1 MTSLVITLLV
11 SALALVGAGTLLA
24 RAGDVIAART
34 KWGGVWVGSVFLA
47 AATSLPE
54 IVTDIAAVRLGAA
67 DLAAGDL
74 FGSSMANMVILAIV
88 TLVPAG
94 TQLFQKAT
102 LDHALYASLAII
114 LTSIAAMSVLVGGGP
129 SLFGVSASSL
139 LLLVTYIAGSRVVFR
154 HSRLAR
160 VAAETVEMSG
170 ALPPERSGETPTA
183 ESKPSLRRAFA
194 MFAAGAIVLTVAAP
208 AFARSA
214 NGVATATGLGATF
227 IGTWLVGFSTSLPEL
242 VTSLAAVRMRAYDL
256 AVGNLFGS
264 NAFNMAVF
272 PLLDAV
278 SPTGPVFGLITAT
291 HVISALV
298 AIGLMGIALAA
309 LVYRA
314 RGRISLLEPSSALI
328 LIGYVLGLALVLANG
343 ER

>member
-1 MTSLVITLLV
+1 MTSLVITLLI
-11 SALALVGAGTLLA
+11 SALAIVGAGTLLA
-24 RAGDVIAART
+24 RGGDVIAART

-47 AATSLPE
+47 TATSLPE
-54 IVTDIAAVRLGAA
+54 IITDISAVRLGAP

-74 FGSSMANMVILAIV
+74 FGSSMANMVILAVVTIV
-88 TLVPAG
+88 PTG

-114 LTSIAAMSVLVGGGP
+114 LTAIAALSVLVGGGP
-129 SLFGVSASSL
+129 SLFGVASSSL
-139 LLLVTYIAGSRVVFR
+139 LLLATYIAGSRVVFL
-154 HSRLAR
+154 HSKLAR
-160 VAAETVEMSG
+160 AAAETIEMSG
-170 ALPPERSGETPTA
+170 ALPPTLPGDTP
-183 ESKPSLRRAFA
+183 ESDSKPSLKRALL
-194 MFAAGAIVLTVAAP
+194 MFAGGTIVLMVAAP

-214 NGVATATGLGATF
+214 DGVATATGLGATF

-242 VTSLAAVRMRAYDL
+242 VTCLAAVRMRAYDL

-278 SPTGPVFGLITAT
+278 SSTGPVFSLITAT
-291 HVISALV
+291 HAISALV

-314 RGRISLLEPSSALI
+314 RGRISLMEPSSALI
-328 LIGYVLGLALVLANG
+328 LVGYVLGLALVLANG